1 MSVWMVVFLTALLQN
16 SGAYCEDDQKPSI
29 GEQLNIII
37 KDVSSYLYWLFG
49 YGDDESLAESQ
60 LEESDLLTEEFVK
73 DVDDM
78 VQLMH
83 AEIEKRIK
91 HAKDV
96 ERQESEIDKNNSDE
110 KIEDSDKKVIKKGSD
125 ENSEEKDGM
134 EVIPL
139 EIEAEQRR

>member
-37 KDVSSYLYWLFG
+37 KD
-49 YGDDESLAESQ
+49 
-60 LEESDLLTEEFVK
+60 
-73 DVDDM
+73 